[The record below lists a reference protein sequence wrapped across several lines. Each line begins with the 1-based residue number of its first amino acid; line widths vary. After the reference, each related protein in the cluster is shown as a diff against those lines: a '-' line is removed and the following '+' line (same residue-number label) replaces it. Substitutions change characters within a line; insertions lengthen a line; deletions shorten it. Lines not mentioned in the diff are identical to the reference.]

1 LFFDPGGRPSPKGGD
16 AKSLHALTVGMR
28 TPIIF
33 AMAEEKLTQV
43 SSAAFTENP
52 QRFLDEARAGHV
64 VEISGPELEP
74 LVLISKEELEG
85 YKATAELLANP
96 EDRAALLKSL
106 AELANRP
113 TK

>member
-1 LFFDPGGRPSPKGGD
+1 
-16 AKSLHALTVGMR
+16 LTAGVSA
-28 TPIIF
+28 PIITF
-33 AMAEEKLTQV
+33 AMADEKVTQV
-43 SSAAFTENP
+43 SSAAFAKDP
-52 QRFLDEARAGHV
+52 QQYLAKAQAGHV
-64 VEISGPELEP
+64 VEISVPEKET

-106 AELANRP
+106 AELAGRS

>member
-1 LFFDPGGRPSPKGGD
+1 MGMPS
-16 AKSLHALTVGMR
+16 
-28 TPIIF
+28 PIIF

-43 SSAAFTENP
+43 SSAVFAKDP
-52 QRFLDEARAGHV
+52 QRYLAEAQAGRV
-64 VEISGPELEP
+64 VEISSPEQEA

-85 YKATAELLANP
+85 YKATAELLAHP

-106 AELANRP
+106 AELAGRP

>member
-1 LFFDPGGRPSPKGGD
+1 
-16 AKSLHALTVGMR
+16 VGVP

-52 QRFLDEARAGHV
+52 QRFLDEAHAGRV

-74 LVLISKEELEG
+74 LVLISKEELEA
-85 YKATAELLANP
+85 YKATAELLAHP

-106 AELANRP
+106 AELAGRP